1 MSLAVQRYQK
11 LLKRDKN
18 DCPVLEIGTNVL
30 CWKPDLL
37 AGKLGINW
45 SGPYKIH
52 RRLSKDSY
60 IVKCPFTKK
69 EYRRHISLIRPLRRK
84 LQEDTTEFINDEIK
98 KDAKDQI
105 PLHKIEKNSNTK
117 LTSSPQNQKDRHEP
131 ADKVDNEDKSWIPRL
146 RPRR

>member
-1 MSLAVQRYQK
+1 MRAKS
-11 LLKRDKN
+11 
-18 DCPVLEIGTNVL
+18 
-30 CWKPDLL
+30 
-37 AGKLGINW
+37 
-45 SGPYKIH
+45 
-52 RRLSKDSY
+52 
-60 IVKCPFTKK
+60 PFTKK

-131 ADKVDNEDKSWIPRL
+131 ADEVDNEDKSWIHRL
-146 RPRR
+146 RPRL